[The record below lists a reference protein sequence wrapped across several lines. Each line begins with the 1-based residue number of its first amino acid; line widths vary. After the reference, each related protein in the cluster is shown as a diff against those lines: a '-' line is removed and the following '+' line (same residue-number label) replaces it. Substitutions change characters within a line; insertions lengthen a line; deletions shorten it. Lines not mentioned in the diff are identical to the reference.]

1 MISIAILDDSETDLN
16 QIELLVCTYFNRRK
30 VTYNIKKYV
39 KFEILMMDIQEN
51 KYFDLFF
58 WIWQYLEVQE
68 FKWQSRSDRNIK
80 IPLLYI

>member
-30 VTYNIKKYV
+30 VAYNIKKYV

-51 KYFDLFF
+51 KYFDLLQILKEAKGGWSFG
-58 WIWQYLEVQE
+58 
-68 FKWQSRSDRNIK
+68 
-80 IPLLYI
+80 